1 MSNLKVKALHDENQ
15 MDVTQPERE
24 TTIQNVDTLKIRQDE
39 YKKAAIEAKRNGD
52 LQTALNYVKIVKVF
66 FIKK

>member
-1 MSNLKVKALHDENQ
+1 MKVEPLHDENQ
-15 MDVTQPERE
+15 TDVTQPERE
-24 TTIQNVDTLKIRQDE
+24 TTIQNVDTLKMRQDE

-66 FIKK
+66 FTKT